1 MANRTTANRP
11 IEDADLRQE
20 SVTQFP
26 PAKPTKLDENGK
38 FIPTPVT
45 GITVTPDTASIV
57 VGDFKTLA
65 GVIAPADADDVTIL
79 WSSDDETIATVD
91 GSGRVQGIK
100 AGSATITAKSKLD
113 TSKTDTAAITVTN
126 PPVAV
131 TGVTIAPKTASVEVG
146 ATQQL
151 TPTVAPSGATNKA
164 VTYTS
169 SDATVATVNS
179 AGLVTGVKAGSATI
193 TVKTT
198 DGNFTDTAAITVTA
212 ASGG

>member
-20 SVTQFP
+20 EVTQFS

-45 GITVTPDTASIV
+45 GITVTPDTASLL
-57 VGDFKTLA
+57 VGEFKTLT
-65 GVIAPADADDVTIL
+65 GTIAPADADDVTVL

-100 AGSATITAKSKLD
+100 VGSATITAKSKLD
-113 TSKTDTAAITVTN
+113 PTKTDTAAITVTT

-131 TGVTIAPKTASVEVG
+131 TGVTVAPKTATLSLAG
-146 ATQQL
+146 TKTQQL
-151 TPTVAPSGATNKA
+151 TPTIAPANATNKA

-169 SDATVATVNS
+169 SDATVASVNS
-179 AGLVTGVKAGSATI
+179 SGLVTGLKEGTATI

-198 DGNFTDTAAITVTA
+198 DGNKTDTCAVTVTA
-212 ASGG
+212 